1 MIEQAVFWGKEYS
14 GQNSNCKDPEG
25 GAELMCSKNSQKGGG
40 AGAGLAR
47 GELQEITSGMSQ
59 V

>member
-1 MIEQAVFWGKEYS
+1 MIEQAIVWGKEYS

-47 GELQEITSGMSQ
+47 GEL
-59 V
+59 